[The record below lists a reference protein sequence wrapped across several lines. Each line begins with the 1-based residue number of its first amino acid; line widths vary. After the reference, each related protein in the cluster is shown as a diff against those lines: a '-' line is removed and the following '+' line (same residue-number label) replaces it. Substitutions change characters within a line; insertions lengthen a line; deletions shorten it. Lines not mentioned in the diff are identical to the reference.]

1 MKKFKNIAIIAVA
14 MVLVFALGVGATLA
28 YFVSESKLV
37 VNTFT
42 PTKFGKPEVTE
53 TDPDREFFAIPGV
66 AIDKDPRVK
75 YTPGTD
81 TADQQA
87 EAYLYLTIQLAGGW
101 TASTDAYTFTKT
113 VGTAGGKLEFTL
125 VRSNWSYLGKTD
137 GGVLVYAYIVGGNE
151 KKLKDSVGDIE
162 VITDD
167 KVSVSESITKE
178 DVADL
183 DYKLGSVTFGA
194 YAVQAKFDE
203 NKTAKE
209 AWNLVNTSI
218 QITKK

>member
-28 YFVSESKLV
+28 YFVSESQAV

-42 PTKFGKPEVTE
+42 PTKFGEPEVTE
-53 TDPDREFFAIPGV
+53 SDPDREFFAIPGV

-81 TADQQA
+81 IAEQQA
-87 EAYLYLTIQLAGGW
+87 EAYLYLTIRLDGW
-101 TASTDAYTFTKT
+101 TASNNNYTFTKT

-125 VRSNWSYLGKTD
+125 VQNNWRYLGKT
-137 GGVLVYAYIVGGNE
+137 GAGVLVYAYIVGGNE

-167 KVSVSESITKE
+167 KVYVSESITKE
-178 DVADL
+178 DVAGL
-183 DYKLGSVTFGA
+183 GYKLGSVTFGA
-194 YAVQAKFDE
+194 YAVQAKIEGISD
-203 NKTAKE
+203 AKS
-209 AWNLVNTSI
+209 AWNKVNTSI
-218 QITKK
+218 KITQN